1 VNKIFKTANRT
12 PQTENRKMKKLT
24 FIILCLE
31 GAILSFNVAACAA
44 LVPSIARD
52 FGISQFVAGKVIWL
66 YMLPYGVAA
75 LFYGPLV
82 RMVDAKRVELI
93 CLLVFSLANL
103 LAWVSPDIKS
113 LFLARFIMGV
123 FGASVIPLGLILIA
137 NSAQNQ
143 KRGKLVGSFFGSTF
157 IASLLGL
164 FLSGILHWRMVFFIP
179 AILGF
184 VLWLMMYFYL
194 PNFKSQRTE
203 TKFNYM
209 AALKDK
215 RIISIFAYIFFIS
228 LLYHSI
234 QQWLGVYFSTKFALG
249 QFLISALITLTSLSG
264 IFGEVIGGWLS
275 DAVGRIKTVN
285 LGTVL
290 MIISVLLF
298 SFKSPI
304 AILAILMVIWGLG
317 WTFNHA
323 GISTVLTDLPK
334 DFLPEA
340 ASLNSSVRFIS
351 GGLGTAL
358 SGSIMQKSFTAGFVL
373 AGLCLL
379 GLFLF
384 ARQLIIK
391 I

>member
-1 VNKIFKTANRT
+1 
-12 PQTENRKMKKLT
+12 MKKLT